1 MTAEYYLDNAINA
14 YQNGKSFEEF
24 WDDLENK
31 ALARDLLIQP
41 EHVWEMAQYV
51 IDYLKSLWQ
60 EEAVEA
66 L

>member
-51 IDYLKSLWQ
+51 VDYLKSLWQ